1 MPLTVRD
8 KIRLAFQAAEDKKA
22 DEPVALNLDGLSAV
36 TDFFVVAGGTST
48 TQVRAIADGIVE
60 KLAAEGVEPLG
71 TEGYTDG
78 TWVLL
83 DYVDFVVHIFH
94 RDKRVFFALE
104 DLWSDAPRVRPADLA
119 PRKRGGRKR
128 TAETRHAEEEA

>member
-8 KIRLAFQAAEDKKA
+8 KIRLAFEAAEDKKA
-22 DEPVALNLDGLSAV
+22 DAPVALQLEGLSAV
-36 TDFFVVAGGTST
+36 TDFFLVAGGTSD
-48 TQVRAIADGIVE
+48 TQVRAIADGILE
-60 KLAAEGVEPLG
+60 RLAAEGVEPLG

-94 RDKRVFFALE
+94 RDKRVFYSLE
-104 DLWSDAPRVRPADLA
+104 DLWSDAPRLYAADLA
-119 PRKRGGRKR
+119 PRKRGRKKR
-128 TAETRHAEEEA
+128 SAESRHAEEEG